1 MANCGQETT
10 VTKCTFARESSMEPE
25 SRPPPASVDEP
36 PTEEELTIIRMLA
49 KGLTDE
55 VVAQR
60 VGISKRTYRRRL
72 KAAMRKLGASS
83 RFEAGAAAVRKGWLC
98 EEHPPQ

>member
-1 MANCGQETT
+1 
-10 VTKCTFARESSMEPE
+10 MEADLGTEPT
-25 SRPPPASVDEP
+25 SLDEL
-36 PTEEELTIIRMLA
+36 PTDEELAIVRMLA
-49 KGLTDE
+49 EGLTDE

-83 RFEAGAAAVRKGWLC
+83 RFEAGAVAVRKGWLR
-98 EEHPPQ
+98 EEHPPDA